1 MKHGFIADASSNPR
15 EDALRAVYLA
25 CATII
30 ALCTAASPPA
40 QAETLQ
46 TVRVGIIGV
55 ISDAGILIADAKGYF
70 RDEGLSVS
78 LINFSSGAYMVAP
91 LGSGELDA
99 GGGSAA
105 AGLYNAVA
113 RGIKIRIVAD
123 KASSLPGYP
132 VNRLVVRKQYV
143 DNGRYKSLADLKGMK
158 IGNDAP
164 GVAAGVTL
172 DTALK
177 RGGLTRADITIPNMQ
192 MSDYVAAMKNGA
204 LDGAM
209 ATEPFGT
216 IAINQGIAAAVA
228 SDDQLIPGH
237 QIANLLYS
245 EDFATKHRDAAIRF
259 MKAYLRGVRFYNGA
273 LKDGHLAGP
282 NADEVIGILT
292 RSTRI
297 KDAALYREII
307 PNGCDPDGF
316 INVKTLKL
324 DFDDFRASGLIHGN
338 VTVDEVVDHSFLDA
352 ALRDIGRYH
361 PESATK

>member
-1 MKHGFIADASSNPR
+1 
-15 EDALRAVYLA
+15 
-25 CATII
+25 
-30 ALCTAASPPA
+30 
-40 QAETLQ
+40 
-46 TVRVGIIGV
+46 
-55 ISDAGILIADAKGYF
+55 
-70 RDEGLSVS
+70 
-78 LINFSSGAYMVAP
+78 MVAP
-91 LGSGELDA
+91 LGAGQLDA

-132 VNRLVVRKQYV
+132 VNRLIVRKQYV
-143 DNGRYKSLADLKGMK
+143 ENGRFKSLADLKGMK
-158 IGNDAP
+158 IANDAP
-164 GVAAGVTL
+164 GVAAQVTL

-177 RGGLTRADITIPNMQ
+177 RGGLTRADISVPMLQ

-204 LDGAM
+204 VDGAM

-216 IAINQGIAAAVA
+216 IAIKDSIAVA
-228 SDDQLIPGH
+228 VAGDDQLIPGH

-245 EDFATKHRDAAIRF
+245 EGFATKHRDAAVRF
-259 MKAYLRGVRFYNGA
+259 MKAYLRGVRFYDGA
-273 LKDGHLAGP
+273 LKHGHLAGP

-297 KDAALYREII
+297 KDPAIYREII

-324 DFDDFRASGLIHGN
+324 DFDDFRESGLIHGN
-338 VTVDEVVDHSFLDA
+338 ITVDDVIDHSFLDA
-352 ALRDIGRYH
+352 ALHDIGRYQS
-361 PESATK
+361 ESATK